1 MPISDQI
8 KRILVIRFS
17 SIGDIILTTPL
28 LRCLRNQFPHAEI
41 HFLTKVQFVDLI
53 RYNPNIDK
61 VIGFDS
67 KKEKNA
73 LSNLRKILQANHYDW
88 VVDLHQN
95 LRSLYLKRGFFSTSY
110 PKHTF
115 KRWLITNLDQKN
127 IYLSPIYERYFEAVR
142 TFDIKNDN
150 LGSEVFFQKENKE
163 KIQLLFSAKGISLSE
178 KILTICTGAS
188 AFTKRWFPER
198 FAEVAD
204 YFAQKNY
211 KIVFIGGK
219 EDYENS
225 ENIIKMMK
233 IDNKSLNLAGK
244 CSLLDSAAVLQQSE
258 IILTHDTGMMHL
270 AQSQKRPVVAIFG
283 ATTRHFGFFPMPE
296 KSIVVEKQL
305 ACRPC
310 SFHGGAA
317 CPKKHFDCMRT
328 IETQEVIEA
337 LEKLMHIAYYF

>member
-1 MPISDQI
+1 MPSPDQI
-8 KRILVIRFS
+8 KRILIIRFS

-28 LRCLRNQFPHAEI
+28 VRCLRSQFPHAEI
-41 HFLTKVQFVDLI
+41 HFLTKVQFMDLVL
-53 RYNPNIDK
+53 YNPNINK

-73 LSNLRKILQANHYDW
+73 LHNLRKTLQENAYDW
-88 VVDLHQN
+88 VIDLHQN

-115 KRWLITNLDQKN
+115 KRWLITNLNQRN
-127 IYLSPIYERYFEAVR
+127 IYLSPILERYFEAVR
-142 TFDIKNDN
+142 RFGIENDN
-150 LGSEVFFQKENKE
+150 LGNEVFFEKENKE
-163 KIQLLFSAKGISLSE
+163 KIQLLFSEKGISSSQ

-204 YFAQKNY
+204 YFAKKNFQ
-211 KIVFIGGK
+211 IVLIGGK
-219 EDYENS
+219 EDWETS
-225 ENIIKMMK
+225 ETIIKMMINSTK
-233 IDNKSLNLAGK
+233 TLNLAGK
-244 CSLLDSAAVLQQSE
+244 CSLLDSAAVLQSSE
-258 IILTHDTGMMHL
+258 IVLTHDTGMMHL
-270 AQSQKRPVVAIFG
+270 AQSQKRPLVAIFG

-310 SFHGGAA
+310 SFHGGSA
-317 CPKKHFDCMRT
+317 CPKQHFDCMRT
-328 IETQEVIEA
+328 IEAKEVIEA

>member
-1 MPISDQI
+1 MPTPDQI

-28 LRCLRNQFPHAEI
+28 LRCLRQQFPDAQI

-53 RYNPNIDK
+53 RHNPNINE

-73 LSNLRKILQANHYDW
+73 LSNLRKKLRENNYDW
-88 VVDLHQN
+88 VIDLHQN

-115 KRWLITNLDQKN
+115 KRWLITNLNQRN
-127 IYLSPIYERYFEAVR
+127 IYLSPIYERYFEAVQ
-142 TFDIKNDN
+142 TFGIRNDN
-150 LGSEVFFQKENKE
+150 LGTEVFFQKENTE
-163 KIQLLFSAKGISLSE
+163 KIQLLFSEKGISPSQ

-188 AFTKRWFPER
+188 AFTKRWFAER

-204 YFAQKNY
+204 HFAQKNY

-219 EDYENS
+219 EDHETS
-225 ENIIKMMK
+225 EKIINMMQK
-233 IDNKSLNLAGK
+233 GNESLNLAGK

-258 IILTHDTGMMHL
+258 IVLTHDTGMMHL
-270 AQSQKRPVVAIFG
+270 AQSQKCPVVAIFG
-283 ATTRHFGFFPMPE
+283 ATTRHFGFFPTPE

-310 SFHGGAA
+310 SFHGGAV
-317 CPKKHFDCMRT
+317 CPRGHFDCMKT
-328 IETQEVIEA
+328 IEAREVIES
-337 LEKLMHIAYYF
+337 LEKLVGKSKIV